1 MDSEIELRDLLEQFL
16 ERSLEPRLR
25 KQLEELETVT
35 QADFDELLLPA
46 SLLRGVIDEWEH
58 DVKVELG
65 YDALPL
71 TFCEDAAG
79 LPLTPDDRERWV
91 AELSAQLGVTRERLG
106 KMDLEEIFR
115 RIREL

>member
-1 MDSEIELRDLLEQFL
+1 MDSEIELKDRLEQFL

-25 KQLEELETVT
+25 RHLEELEIATRG
-35 QADFDELLLPA
+35 DFDELLLPA

-65 YDALPL
+65 YEALPL
-71 TFCEDAAG
+71 IFCEEAARP
-79 LPLTPDDRERWV
+79 PLAPDDRERWI
-91 AELSAQLGVTRERLG
+91 AELSAQLGVAREQLG

-115 RIREL
+115 RIREV